1 MAAQQVIPSPRL
13 VLVIEKA
20 SGQPVSRC
28 YQCHKCTG
36 GCPVTGF
43 MDLMPHQV
51 VRYVQLGLEEDLL
64 KSKTIWQCAACRTC
78 ISRCPNGIDIAA
90 INDALKQR
98 TLARGVQPA
107 LPAVAAF
114 HQAFLNSIKGKGRV
128 HELGMMIAFKM
139 KTGSYFQDVLLGLQM
154 FRRGK
159 LRLLPEGLKNRERF
173 RALWQG
179 EKEGQ
184 R

>member
-1 MAAQQVIPSPRL
+1 MAEQQIMPSHQL
-13 VLVIEKA
+13 VAPVA
-20 SGQPVSRC
+20 RQSGQPVSRC
-28 YQCHKCTG
+28 YQCHKCTA
-36 GCPVTGF
+36 GCPVTMA

-51 VRYVQLGLEEDLL
+51 VRFVQLGLEEELL

-78 ISRCPNGIDIAA
+78 VSRCPNGIDIAA

-98 TLARGVQPA
+98 ALAKGVQPA
-107 LPAVAAF
+107 LPEVAAF
-114 HQAFLNSIKGKGRV
+114 HQAFLASVKSKGRV

-139 KTGSYFQDVLLGLQM
+139 KTGTYFQDVPLGLKM

-159 LRLLPEGLKNRERF
+159 LRLLPEGLKNKARF

-179 EKEGQ
+179 EKGGQ
-184 R
+184 A